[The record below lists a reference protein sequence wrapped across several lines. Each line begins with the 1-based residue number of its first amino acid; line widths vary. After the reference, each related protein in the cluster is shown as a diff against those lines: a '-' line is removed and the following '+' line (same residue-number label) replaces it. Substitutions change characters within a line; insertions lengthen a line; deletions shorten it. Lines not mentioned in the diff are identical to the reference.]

1 MNYKNLLKTHDIFIK
16 NESRYWCY
24 NVYMQNKSECWLKD
38 ADIPEAE
45 IMKLFWFIYSWDGNF
60 RGNLRRFQKCYKEIY
75 LDIKRLEHERL
86 DLMDLDNERTKK
98 RIEKIFN
105 KVASCGAENRIER
118 TDASK
123 IIHTIL
129 PKLFVMWDKAIRNGI
144 WRKQKKLGWKKPK
157 NEKFTGT
164 EYAFYF
170 LPLMQKAANDVIKS
184 YEKEHPGA
192 RKKTINEIKVERSNY
207 TLAKLLDEYNYVKYK
222 LKKDP

>member
-1 MNYKNLLKTHDIFIK
+1 MNYRTLLKAHKKFIK
-16 NESRYWCY
+16 SEPRYFFYDGYMNSKGDFWCKNG
-24 NVYMQNKSECWLKD
+24 NVHEYEIKKLRYFIRSWDPHFLGNVKKLNQCFKQIHSDIKELKNKSIDQIDLENEKT
-38 ADIPEAE
+38 
-45 IMKLFWFIYSWDGNF
+45 
-60 RGNLRRFQKCYKEIY
+60 
-75 LDIKRLEHERL
+75 KRC
-86 DLMDLDNERTKK
+86 
-98 RIEKIFN
+98 IEKIFN
-105 KVASCGAENRIER
+105 LAARCGKKNRSER